1 MFLVKKISV
10 VIVVLICFL
19 ACSQESF
26 IKLQKKAQEQENDGS
41 KRPSYVDSDYEVF
54 SETIF
59 LQNMVYQPI
68 EERNAFFQLTKDGDD
83 SFNPETSV
91 ILLNEP
97 SDNNEKNP
105 PLYQN
110 DPNNNANN
118 EKNPPLYQNDPN
130 NNANNEK
137 NPPLYQ
143 NDPNNNANNEK
154 SPFLYK
160 PKRKA
165 KNPKLIEY
173 SQQDFYP
180 LKNGDIM
187 MSKEGDQWLIEIK
200 SKALKRFLKDQ
211 NDKDR
216 QIQTFTFNDTKT
228 QIAQFKGKISSYVYT
243 TNDSDLSLRPF
254 YESFLLEKKSDD
266 LYMVDKALDAI
277 EVSKCQMVL
286 KKHSTDKLD
295 SQHKAISIDLDFKK
309 ERFKSDTEL
318 FLECQS

>member
-1 MFLVKKISV
+1 MFLVKKIGV
-10 VIVVLICFL
+10 VVVVLIGFL
-19 ACSQESF
+19 ACSQERF
-26 IKLQKKAQEQENDGS
+26 IQLQKKAQEQENDGS

-59 LQNMVYQPI
+59 LQNMVHQPI
-68 EERNAFFQLTKDGDD
+68 KERDAFAQLTKDEDD

-91 ILLNEP
+91 ILLDEP
-97 SDNNEKNP
+97 SDNDTKNP
-105 PLYQN
+105 PLNQN
-110 DPNNNANN
+110 ESNNNTANN
-118 EKNPPLYQNDPN
+118 DTKN
-130 NNANNEK
+130 
-137 NPPLYQ
+137 
-143 NDPNNNANNEK
+143 
-154 SPFLYK
+154 PFLYK
-160 PKRKA
+160 PKRKT
-165 KNPKLIEY
+165 KDPKLIEY
-173 SQQDFYP
+173 SQQNFYP
-180 LKNGDIM
+180 LKDGDIII
-187 MSKEGDQWLIEIK
+187 SKEGDQWLIEIK

-243 TNDSDLSLRPF
+243 TNNSDLSLRPF

-266 LYMVDKALDAI
+266 FYMIGAIGDKALDAI
-277 EVSKCQMVL
+277 EIHKCQMVL

>member
-10 VIVVLICFL
+10 VIMILICFL
-19 ACSQESF
+19 ACSQERF

-41 KRPSYVDSDYEVF
+41 KRPSYVDSDHEVF

-68 EERNAFFQLTKDGDD
+68 EERDSFAQLTKDGND

-105 PLYQN
+105 LLNQN
-110 DPNNNANN
+110 KSNTNTANN
-118 EKNPPLYQNDPN
+118 DTKN
-130 NNANNEK
+130 
-137 NPPLYQ
+137 
-143 NDPNNNANNEK
+143 
-154 SPFLYK
+154 PFLYK
-160 PKRKA
+160 PKRKT

-173 SQQDFYP
+173 SQQNFYP
-180 LKNGDIM
+180 LKDGDVV

-266 LYMVDKALDAI
+266 FYTIGAIGDKALDAI
-277 EVSKCQMVL
+277 EISKCQMVL

-318 FLECQS
+318 FLECLKES

>member
-1 MFLVKKISV
+1 MFLVKKIGV
-10 VIVVLICFL
+10 VIMILICFL

-26 IKLQKKAQEQENDGS
+26 IKMQKKAQEQENDGS
-41 KRPSYVDSDYEVF
+41 QRPSYVDSDHEVF

-59 LQNMVYQPI
+59 LQNMVYQPV
-68 EERNAFFQLTKDGDD
+68 EERNAFFQLTKDEND

-105 PLYQN
+105 PLNQN
-110 DPNNNANN
+110 ESNTNTTNNDT
-118 EKNPPLYQNDPN
+118 KN
-130 NNANNEK
+130 
-137 NPPLYQ
+137 
-143 NDPNNNANNEK
+143 
-154 SPFLYK
+154 PFLYK
-160 PKRKA
+160 PKRKT

-173 SQQDFYP
+173 SQQNFYP
-180 LKNGDIM
+180 LKDGDIV

-243 TNDSDLSLRPF
+243 TNNSDLSLRPF
-254 YESFLLEKKSDD
+254 YESFLLEKKSDNV
-266 LYMVDKALDAI
+266 YTIGDKALDTI
-277 EVSKCQMVL
+277 EISKCQMVL

>member
-1 MFLVKKISV
+1 MFLVKKIGV
-10 VIVVLICFL
+10 VVVVLIGFL
-19 ACSQESF
+19 ACSQERF
-26 IKLQKKAQEQENDGS
+26 IQLQKKAQEQENDGS

-59 LQNMVYQPI
+59 LQNMVHQPI
-68 EERNAFFQLTKDGDD
+68 KERDAFVQPTKDGDD

-91 ILLNEP
+91 ILLDEP
-97 SDNNEKNP
+97 SDNDTKNP
-105 PLYQN
+105 PLNQN
-110 DPNNNANN
+110 ESNNNTASNDT
-118 EKNPPLYQNDPN
+118 KN
-130 NNANNEK
+130 
-137 NPPLYQ
+137 
-143 NDPNNNANNEK
+143 
-154 SPFLYK
+154 PFLYK
-160 PKRKA
+160 PKRKT
-165 KNPKLIEY
+165 KDPKLIEY
-173 SQQDFYP
+173 SQQNFYP
-180 LKNGDIM
+180 LKDGDIV
-187 MSKEGDQWLIEIK
+187 MSKEGNQWLIEIK
-200 SKALKRFLKDQ
+200 SKSLKRFLKDQ

-243 TNDSDLSLRPF
+243 TNNSDLSLRPF

-266 LYMVDKALDAI
+266 FYMIGAIGDKALDAI
-277 EVSKCQMVL
+277 EIQKCQMVL

>member
-10 VIVVLICFL
+10 VIMILICFL
-19 ACSQESF
+19 ACSQERF
-26 IKLQKKAQEQENDGS
+26 IQLQKKAQEQENDGS
-41 KRPSYVDSDYEVF
+41 QRPSYVDSDYEVF

-59 LQNMVYQPI
+59 LKNMVYHPTN
-68 EERNAFFQLTKDGDD
+68 ETNAFAQLTNDKDND
-83 SFNPETSV
+83 PKETPL

-118 EKNPPLYQNDPN
+118 EKNP
-130 NNANNEK
+130 
-137 NPPLYQ
+137 
-143 NDPNNNANNEK
+143 
-154 SPFLYK
+154 FLYK
-160 PKRKA
+160 PKRKT

-180 LKNGDIM
+180 LKDGDIM
-187 MSKEGDQWLIEIK
+187 MSKEGDQWLIEIQ

-243 TNDSDLSLRPF
+243 TTNSDLSLRPF

-266 LYMVDKALDAI
+266 FYTIGAIGDKALDAI
-277 EVSKCQMVL
+277 EISKCQMVL

>member
-1 MFLVKKISV
+1 MFLVKKIGV
-10 VIVVLICFL
+10 VIMILVCFL

-68 EERNAFFQLTKDGDD
+68 EERNAFFQLTKDEDS

-97 SDNNEKNP
+97 SDNDTKNP

-110 DPNNNANN
+110 ESNTNTANN
-118 EKNPPLYQNDPN
+118 DTKN
-130 NNANNEK
+130 
-137 NPPLYQ
+137 
-143 NDPNNNANNEK
+143 
-154 SPFLYK
+154 PFLYK
-160 PKRKA
+160 PKRKT

-187 MSKEGDQWLIEIK
+187 MSKEGDQWLIEIQ

-243 TNDSDLSLRPF
+243 TNDSGLSLRPF
-254 YESFLLEKKSDD
+254 YESFLLEKKSDNV
-266 LYMVDKALDAI
+266 YTIENKALDTI
-277 EVSKCQMVL
+277 EISKCQMVL

>member
-1 MFLVKKISV
+1 MFLVKKIGV
-10 VIVVLICFL
+10 VVVVLICFL
-19 ACSQESF
+19 ACSQERF

-59 LQNMVYQPI
+59 LQNMVYQLI
-68 EERNAFFQLTKDGDD
+68 EERNAFFQLTKDEDN

-110 DPNNNANN
+110 ESNNNTANDDT
-118 EKNPPLYQNDPN
+118 KN
-130 NNANNEK
+130 
-137 NPPLYQ
+137 
-143 NDPNNNANNEK
+143 
-154 SPFLYK
+154 PFLYK

-180 LKNGDIM
+180 LKNGDII

-277 EVSKCQMVL
+277 EISKCQMVL

>member
-1 MFLVKKISV
+1 MA
-10 VIVVLICFL
+10 IVVLCFL
-19 ACSQESF
+19 ACSQEGF

-59 LQNMVYQPI
+59 LKNMVYHHAHPTN
-68 EERNAFFQLTKDGDD
+68 ETNAFAQLINDGDND
-83 SFNPETSV
+83 PKETPL

-97 SDNNEKNP
+97 NDNEKNP

-110 DPNNNANN
+110 DPHNNANN
-118 EKNPPLYQNDPN
+118 EKNPFLYRPKK
-130 NNANNEK
+130 ETK
-137 NPPLYQ
+137 NP
-143 NDPNNNANNEK
+143 
-154 SPFLYK
+154 
-160 PKRKA
+160 R
-165 KNPKLIEY
+165 LIEY

-180 LKNGDIM
+180 LKNGDIALNRD
-187 MSKEGDQWLIEIK
+187 GDQFLIEIK

-216 QIQTFTFNDTKT
+216 QIQTFAFNDTKT

-243 TNDSDLSLRPF
+243 TNNSDLSLRPF
-254 YESFLLEKKSDD
+254 YESFLLEKKSDN
-266 LYMVDKALDAI
+266 LYMTDKALDAI

-318 FLECQS
+318 FLECLKES

>member
-1 MFLVKKISV
+1 MFLVKKIGV
-10 VIVVLICFL
+10 VVVVLIGFL
-19 ACSQESF
+19 ACSQERF
-26 IKLQKKAQEQENDGS
+26 IQLQKKAQEQENDGS

-68 EERNAFFQLTKDGDD
+68 EERSAFAQLTEDEDN

-91 ILLNEP
+91 VLLNEP
-97 SDNNEKNP
+97 SGNDTKNP
-105 PLYQN
+105 PLNPNEPDNNTVHN
-110 DPNNNANN
+110 DI
-118 EKNPPLYQNDPN
+118 KN
-130 NNANNEK
+130 
-137 NPPLYQ
+137 
-143 NDPNNNANNEK
+143 
-154 SPFLYK
+154 PFLYK
-160 PKRKA
+160 PKRKT
-165 KNPKLIEY
+165 KDPKLIEY
-173 SQQDFYP
+173 SQQNFYP
-180 LKNGDIM
+180 LKDGDIM

-243 TNDSDLSLRPF
+243 TNNSGLSLRPF
-254 YESFLLEKKSDD
+254 YESFPLEKKSGDF
-266 LYMVDKALDAI
+266 YTIGAIGDKALDAI
-277 EVSKCQMVL
+277 EISKCQMVL

-318 FLECQS
+318 FLECQN

>member
-10 VIVVLICFL
+10 VIMILICFL
-19 ACSQESF
+19 ACSQERF

-59 LQNMVYQPI
+59 LQNMVYQPT
-68 EERNAFFQLTKDGDD
+68 EEKDSFAQLTKDGND

-105 PLYQN
+105 PLYPN
-110 DPNNNANN
+110 DPHNNAN
-118 EKNPPLYQNDPN
+118 
-130 NNANNEK
+130 
-137 NPPLYQ
+137 
-143 NDPNNNANNEK
+143 NNEK

-160 PKRKA
+160 PKRKT

-173 SQQDFYP
+173 SQQNFYP
-180 LKNGDIM
+180 LKNGDII

-266 LYMVDKALDAI
+266 FYTIGAIGDKALDAI
-277 EVSKCQMVL
+277 EISKCQMVL

>member
-1 MFLVKKISV
+1 MFLVKKIGV
-10 VIVVLICFL
+10 VIMILICFL
-19 ACSQESF
+19 ACSQERF
-26 IKLQKKAQEQENDGS
+26 IQLQKKAQEQENDGS
-41 KRPSYVDSDYEVF
+41 QRPSYVDSDYEVF

-68 EERNAFFQLTKDGDD
+68 EERNAFFQLTKDEDD

-105 PLYQN
+105 PLNQN
-110 DPNNNANN
+110 ESNTNTANN
-118 EKNPPLYQNDPN
+118 DT
-130 NNANNEK
+130 
-137 NPPLYQ
+137 
-143 NDPNNNANNEK
+143 K

-160 PKRKA
+160 LKRKT

-180 LKNGDIM
+180 LKNGDIV
-187 MSKEGDQWLIEIK
+187 MSKEGDQWLIEIQ

-266 LYMVDKALDAI
+266 LYTIGDKALDAI
-277 EVSKCQMVL
+277 EISKCQMVL

>member
-1 MFLVKKISV
+1 MFLVKKIGV
-10 VIVVLICFL
+10 VVVVLICFL
-19 ACSQESF
+19 ACSQERF

-59 LQNMVYQPI
+59 LQNMVYQPT
-68 EERNAFFQLTKDGDD
+68 EERDSFAQLTKDEND
-83 SFNPETSV
+83 SFNSETSV

-118 EKNPPLYQNDPN
+118 EK
-130 NNANNEK
+130 
-137 NPPLYQ
+137 
-143 NDPNNNANNEK
+143 

-160 PKRKA
+160 KRKA

-173 SQQDFYP
+173 SQQNFYP
-180 LKNGDIM
+180 LKNGDIV
-187 MSKEGDQWLIEIK
+187 MSKEGDQWLVEIK

-243 TNDSDLSLRPF
+243 TTNSDLSLRPF

-266 LYMVDKALDAI
+266 LYTIGAIGDKALDAI
-277 EVSKCQMVL
+277 EISKCQMVL

>member
-1 MFLVKKISV
+1 MFLVKKIGV
-10 VIVVLICFL
+10 VIMILICFL
-19 ACSQESF
+19 ACSQERF
-26 IKLQKKAQEQENDGS
+26 IQLQKKAQEQENDGS
-41 KRPSYVDSDYEVF
+41 QRPSYVDSDYEVF

-68 EERNAFFQLTKDGDD
+68 EERNAFFQLTKDEDN

-97 SDNNEKNP
+97 SDNSEKNP
-105 PLYQN
+105 PLNQN
-110 DPNNNANN
+110 ESNTNTANN
-118 EKNPPLYQNDPN
+118 DTKN
-130 NNANNEK
+130 
-137 NPPLYQ
+137 
-143 NDPNNNANNEK
+143 
-154 SPFLYK
+154 PFLYK

-180 LKNGDIM
+180 LKDGDIV

-254 YESFLLEKKSDD
+254 YESFLLEKKSDNV
-266 LYMVDKALDAI
+266 YTIENKALDTI
-277 EVSKCQMVL
+277 EISKCQMVL

>member
-1 MFLVKKISV
+1 MFLVKKIGV
-10 VIVVLICFL
+10 VILVLICFL

-59 LQNMVYQPI
+59 LQNMVYQPTN
-68 EERNAFFQLTKDGDD
+68 ERNAFFQLTKDEDN
-83 SFNPETSV
+83 SFNPENSV

-97 SDNNEKNP
+97 SDNSEKNP
-105 PLYQN
+105 PLNQN
-110 DPNNNANN
+110 ESNTNTANDDT
-118 EKNPPLYQNDPN
+118 KN
-130 NNANNEK
+130 
-137 NPPLYQ
+137 
-143 NDPNNNANNEK
+143 
-154 SPFLYK
+154 PFLYK

-180 LKNGDIM
+180 LKDGDIM

-254 YESFLLEKKSDD
+254 YKSFLLEKKSDD
-266 LYMVDKALDAI
+266 FYTIGAIGDKALDAI
-277 EVSKCQMVL
+277 EISKCQMVL

>member
-1 MFLVKKISV
+1 MFLVKKIGV
-10 VIVVLICFL
+10 VVVVLMCFL
-19 ACSQESF
+19 ACSQERF
-26 IKLQKKAQEQENDGS
+26 IQLQKKAQEQENDGS

-59 LQNMVYQPI
+59 LQNMVHQPI
-68 EERNAFFQLTKDGDD
+68 KERDAFAQLTKDEDD

-91 ILLNEP
+91 ILLDEP
-97 SDNNEKNP
+97 SDNDTKNP
-105 PLYQN
+105 PLNQN
-110 DPNNNANN
+110 ESNNNTANN
-118 EKNPPLYQNDPN
+118 DTKN
-130 NNANNEK
+130 
-137 NPPLYQ
+137 
-143 NDPNNNANNEK
+143 
-154 SPFLYK
+154 PFLYK
-160 PKRKA
+160 PKRKT
-165 KNPKLIEY
+165 KDPKLIEY
-173 SQQDFYP
+173 SQQNFYP
-180 LKNGDIM
+180 LKDGDIV

-211 NDKDR
+211 NNKDR

-243 TNDSDLSLRPF
+243 TNNSDLSLRPF

-266 LYMVDKALDAI
+266 FYMIGAIGDKALDAI
-277 EVSKCQMVL
+277 EIHKCQMVL

>member
-1 MFLVKKISV
+1 MILV
-10 VIVVLICFL
+10 CFL
-19 ACSQESF
+19 ACSQERF

-97 SDNNEKNP
+97 SDNDTKNP
-105 PLYQN
+105 PLY
-110 DPNNNANN
+110 PNN
-118 EKNPPLYQNDPN
+118 
-130 NNANNEK
+130 
-137 NPPLYQ
+137 
-143 NDPNNNANNEK
+143 PNNNANNEK

-160 PKRKA
+160 PKRKT

-180 LKNGDIM
+180 LKDGDII
-187 MSKEGDQWLIEIK
+187 MSKERDQWLVEIK

-243 TNDSDLSLRPF
+243 TSNSDLSLRPF
-254 YESFLLEKKSDD
+254 YKSFLLEKKSDD
-266 LYMVDKALDAI
+266 LYTIGDKALDAI
-277 EVSKCQMVL
+277 EISKCQMVL

>member
-1 MFLVKKISV
+1 MFLVKKIGV
-10 VIVVLICFL
+10 VIVVLVCFL
-19 ACSQESF
+19 ACSQERF

-41 KRPSYVDSDYEVF
+41 QRPSYVDSDYEVF

-68 EERNAFFQLTKDGDD
+68 EERNAFFQLTKDEDN

-110 DPNNNANN
+110 DSNNNANN
-118 EKNPPLYQNDPN
+118 EKNP
-130 NNANNEK
+130 
-137 NPPLYQ
+137 
-143 NDPNNNANNEK
+143 
-154 SPFLYK
+154 FLYK
-160 PKRKA
+160 KRKT

-180 LKNGDIM
+180 LKDGDII
-187 MSKEGDQWLIEIK
+187 MSKEGDQWLVEIK

-254 YESFLLEKKSDD
+254 YESFLLEKKSDNV
-266 LYMVDKALDAI
+266 YTIENKALDAI
-277 EVSKCQMVL
+277 EISKCQMVL

>member
-1 MFLVKKISV
+1 MFLVKKIGV
-10 VIVVLICFL
+10 VVVVLIGFL
-19 ACSQESF
+19 ACSQERF
-26 IKLQKKAQEQENDGS
+26 IQLQKKAQEQENDGS

-59 LQNMVYQPI
+59 LQNMVHQPMK
-68 EERNAFFQLTKDGDD
+68 ERNAFAQLTKDGDD

-97 SDNNEKNP
+97 SDNDTKNP
-105 PLYQN
+105 PLNQN
-110 DPNNNANN
+110 ESNNNTASNDT
-118 EKNPPLYQNDPN
+118 KN
-130 NNANNEK
+130 
-137 NPPLYQ
+137 
-143 NDPNNNANNEK
+143 
-154 SPFLYK
+154 PFLYK
-160 PKRKA
+160 PKRKT
-165 KNPKLIEY
+165 KDPKLIEY
-173 SQQDFYP
+173 SQQNFYP
-180 LKNGDIM
+180 LKDGDII
-187 MSKEGDQWLIEIK
+187 MSKKGDQWLIEIK

-211 NDKDR
+211 NGKDR

-243 TNDSDLSLRPF
+243 TNNSDLSLRPF

-266 LYMVDKALDAI
+266 FYMIGAIGDKALDAI
-277 EVSKCQMVL
+277 EIHKCQMVL

>member
-1 MFLVKKISV
+1 MFLVKKIGV
-10 VIVVLICFL
+10 VIVVLMCFL
-19 ACSQESF
+19 ACSQERF
-26 IKLQKKAQEQENDGS
+26 IQLQKKAQEQENDGS

-59 LQNMVYQPI
+59 LQNMVYQPT
-68 EERNAFFQLTKDGDD
+68 EEKNAFAQLTKDEDN

-91 ILLNEP
+91 VLLNEP
-97 SDNNEKNP
+97 SGNDTKNP

-110 DPNNNANN
+110 ESNNNTANN
-118 EKNPPLYQNDPN
+118 DTKN
-130 NNANNEK
+130 
-137 NPPLYQ
+137 
-143 NDPNNNANNEK
+143 
-154 SPFLYK
+154 PFLYK
-160 PKRKA
+160 PKRKT

-173 SQQDFYP
+173 SQQNFYP
-180 LKNGDIM
+180 LKDGDIIV
-187 MSKEGDQWLIEIK
+187 SKEGDQWLIEIK

-243 TNDSDLSLRPF
+243 TNNSDLSLRPF
-254 YESFLLEKKSDD
+254 YESFLLEKKGDN
-266 LYMVDKALDAI
+266 LYTIGDKALDAI
-277 EVSKCQMVL
+277 EISKCQMVL

-318 FLECQS
+318 FLECQN

>member
-1 MFLVKKISV
+1 M
-10 VIVVLICFL
+10 VLIGFL
-19 ACSQESF
+19 ACSQERF
-26 IKLQKKAQEQENDGS
+26 IQLQKKAQEQENDGS

-59 LQNMVYQPI
+59 LQNMVHQPI
-68 EERNAFFQLTKDGDD
+68 EERDAFAQLTKDEDD
-83 SFNPETSV
+83 SFNPFFNPETSV

-97 SDNNEKNP
+97 SDNDTKNP
-105 PLYQN
+105 PLY
-110 DPNNNANN
+110 PNESNTNAANN
-118 EKNPPLYQNDPN
+118 GVKN
-130 NNANNEK
+130 
-137 NPPLYQ
+137 
-143 NDPNNNANNEK
+143 
-154 SPFLYK
+154 PFLYK
-160 PKRKA
+160 PKRKT
-165 KNPKLIEY
+165 KDPKLIEY
-173 SQQDFYP
+173 SQQNFYP
-180 LKNGDIM
+180 LKDGDIM

-243 TNDSDLSLRPF
+243 TNNSNLSLRPF

-266 LYMVDKALDAI
+266 FYTIGAHKALDAI
-277 EVSKCQMVL
+277 EISKCQMVL

>member
-1 MFLVKKISV
+1 MI
-10 VIVVLICFL
+10 LICFL
-19 ACSQESF
+19 ACSQERF

-68 EERNAFFQLTKDGDD
+68 EERNAFFQLTNDEDNDPK
-83 SFNPETSV
+83 ETSV

-97 SDNNEKNP
+97 SDNDTKNP

-118 EKNPPLYQNDPN
+118 EKN
-130 NNANNEK
+130 
-137 NPPLYQ
+137 
-143 NDPNNNANNEK
+143 
-154 SPFLYK
+154 PFLYK

-173 SQQDFYP
+173 SQQNFYP

-266 LYMVDKALDAI
+266 LYTIGDKALDAI
-277 EVSKCQMVL
+277 EISKCQMVL

>member
-1 MFLVKKISV
+1 MFLVKKIGV
-10 VIVVLICFL
+10 VVVVLIGFL
-19 ACSQESF
+19 ACSQERF
-26 IKLQKKAQEQENDGS
+26 IQLQKKAQEQENDGS

-59 LQNMVYQPI
+59 LQNMVHQPI
-68 EERNAFFQLTKDGDD
+68 KERDAFAQLTKDGDD

-97 SDNNEKNP
+97 SDNDTKSP
-105 PLYQN
+105 PLNQN
-110 DPNNNANN
+110 ESNNNTANN
-118 EKNPPLYQNDPN
+118 DTKN
-130 NNANNEK
+130 
-137 NPPLYQ
+137 
-143 NDPNNNANNEK
+143 
-154 SPFLYK
+154 PFLYK
-160 PKRKA
+160 PKRKT
-165 KNPKLIEY
+165 KDPKLIEY
-173 SQQDFYP
+173 SQQNFYP
-180 LKNGDIM
+180 LKDGDIM

-200 SKALKRFLKDQ
+200 SKSLKRFLKDQ
-211 NDKDR
+211 NNKDR

-243 TNDSDLSLRPF
+243 TNNSDLSLRPF

-266 LYMVDKALDAI
+266 FYMIGAIGDKALDAI
-277 EVSKCQMVL
+277 EIQKCQMVL

>member
-1 MFLVKKISV
+1 MFLVKKIGV
-10 VIVVLICFL
+10 VVVVLIGFL
-19 ACSQESF
+19 ACSQERF
-26 IKLQKKAQEQENDGS
+26 IQLQKKAQEQENDGS

-59 LQNMVYQPI
+59 LKNMVHQPI
-68 EERNAFFQLTKDGDD
+68 KERDAFAQLTKDEDD

-91 ILLNEP
+91 ILLDEP
-97 SDNNEKNP
+97 SDNDTKNP
-105 PLYQN
+105 PLNQN
-110 DPNNNANN
+110 ESNNTANN
-118 EKNPPLYQNDPN
+118 DTKNL
-130 NNANNEK
+130 
-137 NPPLYQ
+137 
-143 NDPNNNANNEK
+143 
-154 SPFLYK
+154 FLYK
-160 PKRKA
+160 PKRKT
-165 KNPKLIEY
+165 KDPKLIEY
-173 SQQDFYP
+173 SQQNFYP
-180 LKNGDIM
+180 LKDGDII
-187 MSKEGDQWLIEIK
+187 MSKEGDQWLIKIK

-266 LYMVDKALDAI
+266 FYTIGAIGDKALDAI
-277 EVSKCQMVL
+277 EIQKCQMVL

>member
-1 MFLVKKISV
+1 M
-10 VIVVLICFL
+10 VLMCFL
-19 ACSQESF
+19 ACSQERF
-26 IKLQKKAQEQENDGS
+26 IQLKKKAQEQENDGS
-41 KRPSYVDSDYEVF
+41 QRPSYVDSDYEVF

-59 LQNMVYQPI
+59 LQNMVYQPT
-68 EERNAFFQLTKDGDD
+68 EERDSFAQLTKDEND

-105 PLYQN
+105 L
-110 DPNNNANN
+110 
-118 EKNPPLYQNDPN
+118 
-130 NNANNEK
+130 
-137 NPPLYQ
+137 LYQ

-160 PKRKA
+160 PKRKT
-165 KNPKLIEY
+165 KDPKLIEY
-173 SQQDFYP
+173 SQQNFYP
-180 LKNGDIM
+180 LKDGDIM
-187 MSKEGDQWLIEIK
+187 MSKKGDQWLIEIK

-243 TNDSDLSLRPF
+243 TNNSNLSLRPF

-266 LYMVDKALDAI
+266 FYTIGADKALDAI
-277 EVSKCQMVL
+277 EISKCQMVL

>member
-1 MFLVKKISV
+1 MFLVKKIGV
-10 VIVVLICFL
+10 VIMVLICFL

-41 KRPSYVDSDYEVF
+41 QRPSYVDSDYEVF

-59 LQNMVYQPI
+59 LQNMVYQPTN
-68 EERNAFFQLTKDGDD
+68 ERNAFFQLTKDEDD

-97 SDNNEKNP
+97 SDN
-105 PLYQN
+105 
-110 DPNNNANN
+110 DT
-118 EKNPPLYQNDPN
+118 
-130 NNANNEK
+130 K

-160 PKRKA
+160 PKRKT

-187 MSKEGDQWLIEIK
+187 MSKEGDQWLVEIQ

-216 QIQTFTFNDTKT
+216 QIQTFIFNDTKT

-243 TNDSDLSLRPF
+243 TNNSDLSLRPF

-266 LYMVDKALDAI
+266 LYTTGDKALDTI

-318 FLECQS
+318 FLECLKES

>member
-1 MFLVKKISV
+1 MFLVKKIGV
-10 VIVVLICFL
+10 VVVVLIGFL
-19 ACSQESF
+19 ACSQERF
-26 IKLQKKAQEQENDGS
+26 IQLQKKAQEQENDGS

-59 LQNMVYQPI
+59 LQNMVHQPI
-68 EERNAFFQLTKDGDD
+68 KERDAFIQPTKDEDD
-83 SFNPETSV
+83 SFSSETSV

-97 SDNNEKNP
+97 SDNDTKNP
-105 PLYQN
+105 PLNQN
-110 DPNNNANN
+110 ESNTNTANN
-118 EKNPPLYQNDPN
+118 DVKN
-130 NNANNEK
+130 
-137 NPPLYQ
+137 
-143 NDPNNNANNEK
+143 
-154 SPFLYK
+154 PFLYK
-160 PKRKA
+160 PKRKT
-165 KNPKLIEY
+165 KDPKLIEY
-173 SQQDFYP
+173 SQQNFYP

-187 MSKEGDQWLIEIK
+187 MSKERDQWLIEIK

-243 TNDSDLSLRPF
+243 TNNSDLSLRPF

-266 LYMVDKALDAI
+266 FYTIGAIGDKALDAI
-277 EVSKCQMVL
+277 EISKCQMVL

>member
-1 MFLVKKISV
+1 MFLVKKIGV
-10 VIVVLICFL
+10 VVVVLMCFL
-19 ACSQESF
+19 ACSQERF
-26 IKLQKKAQEQENDGS
+26 IQLQKKAQEQENDGS

-59 LQNMVYQPI
+59 LQNMVHQPI
-68 EERNAFFQLTKDGDD
+68 KERDAFAQLTKDEDD

-97 SDNNEKNP
+97 SGNDTKNP
-105 PLYQN
+105 PLN
-110 DPNNNANN
+110 PNESNNNTANN
-118 EKNPPLYQNDPN
+118 DTKN
-130 NNANNEK
+130 
-137 NPPLYQ
+137 
-143 NDPNNNANNEK
+143 
-154 SPFLYK
+154 PFLYK
-160 PKRKA
+160 PKRKT
-165 KNPKLIEY
+165 KDPKLIEY
-173 SQQDFYP
+173 SQQNFYP
-180 LKNGDIM
+180 LKDGDIIV
-187 MSKEGDQWLIEIK
+187 SKEGDQWLIEIK

-243 TNDSDLSLRPF
+243 TNNSDLSLRPF

-266 LYMVDKALDAI
+266 FYMIGDKALDAI
-277 EVSKCQMVL
+277 EIQKCQMVL

>member
-1 MFLVKKISV
+1 MFLVKKIGV
-10 VIVVLICFL
+10 VVVVLIGFL
-19 ACSQESF
+19 ACSQERF
-26 IKLQKKAQEQENDGS
+26 IQLQKKAQEQENDGS

-68 EERNAFFQLTKDGDD
+68 KERDAFAQPTKDEDD

-91 ILLNEP
+91 ILLDEP
-97 SDNNEKNP
+97 SDNDTKNP
-105 PLYQN
+105 PLNQN
-110 DPNNNANN
+110 ESNTNTANN
-118 EKNPPLYQNDPN
+118 DTKNL
-130 NNANNEK
+130 
-137 NPPLYQ
+137 
-143 NDPNNNANNEK
+143 
-154 SPFLYK
+154 FLYK
-160 PKRKA
+160 PKRKT
-165 KNPKLIEY
+165 KDPKLIEY
-173 SQQDFYP
+173 SQQNFYP
-180 LKNGDIM
+180 LKDGDIM
-187 MSKEGDQWLIEIK
+187 MSKEGDQWLIKIK

-228 QIAQFKGKISSYVYT
+228 QITQFKGKISSYVYT
-243 TNDSDLSLRPF
+243 TNNSDLSLRPF
-254 YESFLLEKKSDD
+254 YKSFLLEKKSDD
-266 LYMVDKALDAI
+266 LYMIGAIGDKALDAI
-277 EVSKCQMVL
+277 EIQKCQMVL

>member
-1 MFLVKKISV
+1 MFLVKKIGV
-10 VIVVLICFL
+10 VIMILICFL
-19 ACSQESF
+19 ACSQERF

-59 LQNMVYQPI
+59 LQNMVYQPT
-68 EERNAFFQLTKDGDD
+68 EERDSFAQLTKDGND

-105 PLYQN
+105 PLYPN
-110 DPNNNANN
+110 DPHNNAN
-118 EKNPPLYQNDPN
+118 
-130 NNANNEK
+130 
-137 NPPLYQ
+137 
-143 NDPNNNANNEK
+143 NNEK

-160 PKRKA
+160 PKRKT

-173 SQQDFYP
+173 SQQNFYP

-266 LYMVDKALDAI
+266 LYTIGAIGDKALDAI
-277 EVSKCQMVL
+277 EISKCQMVL

>member
-1 MFLVKKISV
+1 MFLVKKIGV
-10 VIVVLICFL
+10 VVVVLIGFL
-19 ACSQESF
+19 ACSQERF
-26 IKLQKKAQEQENDGS
+26 IQLQKKAQEQENDGS

-59 LQNMVYQPI
+59 LQNMVYQPM
-68 EERNAFFQLTKDGDD
+68 EERDSFAQLTKDEND

-118 EKNPPLYQNDPN
+118 EKNP
-130 NNANNEK
+130 
-137 NPPLYQ
+137 
-143 NDPNNNANNEK
+143 
-154 SPFLYK
+154 FLYK
-160 PKRKA
+160 PKRKT
-165 KNPKLIEY
+165 KDPKLIEY
-173 SQQDFYP
+173 SQQNFYP
-180 LKNGDIM
+180 LKDGDII

-200 SKALKRFLKDQ
+200 SKSLKRFLKDQ
-211 NDKDR
+211 NNKDR

-243 TNDSDLSLRPF
+243 TNNSNLSLRPF

-266 LYMVDKALDAI
+266 FYTIGDKTLDAI
-277 EVSKCQMVL
+277 EIQKCQMVL

>member
-1 MFLVKKISV
+1 MFLVKKIGV
-10 VIVVLICFL
+10 VIMILICFL

-68 EERNAFFQLTKDGDD
+68 EERNAFFQLTKDEDN
-83 SFNPETSV
+83 SFNPENSV

-97 SDNNEKNP
+97 SDNSEKNP
-105 PLYQN
+105 PSY
-110 DPNNNANN
+110 PNESDNNTNNANN
-118 EKNPPLYQNDPN
+118 DTKN
-130 NNANNEK
+130 
-137 NPPLYQ
+137 
-143 NDPNNNANNEK
+143 
-154 SPFLYK
+154 PFLYK
-160 PKRKA
+160 PKRKT

-180 LKNGDIM
+180 LKNGDII
-187 MSKEGDQWLIEIK
+187 MSKEGDQWLIEIQ

-243 TNDSDLSLRPF
+243 TNDSDLSLRPL
-254 YESFLLEKKSDD
+254 YESFLLEKKSDNV
-266 LYMVDKALDAI
+266 YTIENKALDTMEI
-277 EVSKCQMVL
+277 SKCQMVL

>member
-1 MFLVKKISV
+1 MFLVKKIGV
-10 VIVVLICFL
+10 VIMILVCFL

-26 IKLQKKAQEQENDGS
+26 IKMQKKAQEQENDGS

-59 LQNMVYQPI
+59 LQNMVYQPT
-68 EERNAFFQLTKDGDD
+68 EERDSFAQLTKDEND

-105 PLYQN
+105 PLNQN
-110 DPNNNANN
+110 ESHNNTANN
-118 EKNPPLYQNDPN
+118 DTKN
-130 NNANNEK
+130 
-137 NPPLYQ
+137 
-143 NDPNNNANNEK
+143 
-154 SPFLYK
+154 PFLYK

-180 LKNGDIM
+180 LKNGDII
-187 MSKEGDQWLIEIK
+187 MSKEGDQWLVEIK

-266 LYMVDKALDAI
+266 LYTIGDKALDTI

>member
-19 ACSQESF
+19 ACSQERF

-41 KRPSYVDSDYEVF
+41 QRPSYVDSDYEVF

-59 LQNMVYQPI
+59 LKNMVYQPK
-68 EERNAFFQLTKDGDD
+68 EERDSFAQLTKDEDN

-97 SDNNEKNP
+97 SDNDTKNP

-110 DPNNNANN
+110 ESHNNTANN
-118 EKNPPLYQNDPN
+118 DTKN
-130 NNANNEK
+130 
-137 NPPLYQ
+137 
-143 NDPNNNANNEK
+143 
-154 SPFLYK
+154 PFLYK
-160 PKRKA
+160 PKRKT

-173 SQQDFYP
+173 SQQNFYP

-187 MSKEGDQWLIEIK
+187 MSKEGDQWLVEIK

-277 EVSKCQMVL
+277 EISKCQMVL

>member
-1 MFLVKKISV
+1 MFLVKKIGV
-10 VIVVLICFL
+10 VIVVLMCFL
-19 ACSQESF
+19 ACSQERF
-26 IKLQKKAQEQENDGS
+26 IQLQKKAQEQENDGS

-59 LQNMVYQPI
+59 LQNMVYQPT
-68 EERNAFFQLTKDGDD
+68 EERYSFAQLTKDEND

-97 SDNNEKNP
+97 SDNDTKNP

-110 DPNNNANN
+110 ESNANT
-118 EKNPPLYQNDPN
+118 
-130 NNANNEK
+130 ANNDTK
-137 NPPLYQ
+137 N
-143 NDPNNNANNEK
+143 
-154 SPFLYK
+154 PFLYK
-160 PKRKA
+160 PKRKT

-173 SQQDFYP
+173 SQQNFYP
-180 LKNGDIM
+180 LKDGDIV
-187 MSKEGDQWLIEIK
+187 MSREGDQWLIEIK

-243 TNDSDLSLRPF
+243 TNNSDLSLRSF

-266 LYMVDKALDAI
+266 FYTIGDKALDTI
-277 EVSKCQMVL
+277 EISKCQMVL

>member
-10 VIVVLICFL
+10 VIMILICFL
-19 ACSQESF
+19 ACSQERF

-59 LQNMVYQPI
+59 LKNMVYQPT
-68 EERNAFFQLTKDGDD
+68 EERDSFAQLTKDGND

-97 SDNNEKNP
+97 SDNDTKNP

-110 DPNNNANN
+110 ESNNNTANN
-118 EKNPPLYQNDPN
+118 DTKN
-130 NNANNEK
+130 
-137 NPPLYQ
+137 
-143 NDPNNNANNEK
+143 
-154 SPFLYK
+154 PFLYK
-160 PKRKA
+160 PKRKT

-173 SQQDFYP
+173 SQQNFYP
-180 LKNGDIM
+180 LKNGDIV
-187 MSKEGDQWLIEIK
+187 MSKEGDQWLIEIQ

-243 TNDSDLSLRPF
+243 TNNSDLSLRPF

-266 LYMVDKALDAI
+266 LYMIGDKALDTI
-277 EVSKCQMVL
+277 EISKCQMVL

-318 FLECQS
+318 FLECLKES

>member
-1 MFLVKKISV
+1 MFLVKKIGV
-10 VIVVLICFL
+10 VVVVLIGFL
-19 ACSQESF
+19 ACSQERF
-26 IKLQKKAQEQENDGS
+26 IQLQKKAQEQENDGS

-59 LQNMVYQPI
+59 LQNMVHQPI
-68 EERNAFFQLTKDGDD
+68 KERDAFAQLTNNEDD

-97 SDNNEKNP
+97 SDNDAKNP
-105 PLYQN
+105 PLNQN
-110 DPNNNANN
+110 ESNNNTANN
-118 EKNPPLYQNDPN
+118 DTKN
-130 NNANNEK
+130 
-137 NPPLYQ
+137 
-143 NDPNNNANNEK
+143 
-154 SPFLYK
+154 PFLYK
-160 PKRKA
+160 PKRKT
-165 KNPKLIEY
+165 KDPKLIEY
-173 SQQDFYP
+173 SQQNFYP
-180 LKNGDIM
+180 LKDGDIM

-243 TNDSDLSLRPF
+243 TNNSNLSLRPF

-266 LYMVDKALDAI
+266 FYTIGAIGDKALDAI
-277 EVSKCQMVL
+277 EIHKCQMVL

>member
-10 VIVVLICFL
+10 VIMILICFL
-19 ACSQESF
+19 ACSQERF

-41 KRPSYVDSDYEVF
+41 QRPSYVDSDYEVF

-68 EERNAFFQLTKDGDD
+68 EERNAFFQLTKDEDD

-97 SDNNEKNP
+97 SDNDTKNP

-110 DPNNNANN
+110 N
-118 EKNPPLYQNDPN
+118 
-130 NNANNEK
+130 
-137 NPPLYQ
+137 
-143 NDPNNNANNEK
+143 PNNNANNEK

-160 PKRKA
+160 PKRKT

-180 LKNGDIM
+180 LKNGDII
-187 MSKEGDQWLIEIK
+187 MSKEGDQWLVEIK

-266 LYMVDKALDAI
+266 FYTIGAIGDKALDAI
-277 EVSKCQMVL
+277 EISKCQMVL